1 MLFADQLRHE
11 NEQAWNRAVD
21 HTFVHDLWAG
31 SVPER
36 VMREYISQDFLFS
49 DAFVALLGSAVANVD
64 DAKARL
70 VYARQV
76 GFIATDEDSYF
87 QRALERL
94 GANKL
99 EDIQPKPATK
109 GFLDLMHKSKRSY
122 PEAVTSLLVAEW
134 LYLDW
139 ATTKPKSA
147 RPDDWLYSEWIDLH
161 RGPAFETWVTFLRD
175 EVNRVGASADDETKK
190 KMENVFKTATGL
202 ELDFFEEAYAE

>member
-1 MLFADQLRHE
+1 MLFADQLRHK
-11 NEQAWNRAVD
+11 NEETWKRAVD

-31 SVPER
+31 SVPEK

-76 GFIATDEDSYF
+76 GFIATDEDGYF

-94 GANKL
+94 GANKPG
-99 EDIQPKPATK
+99 DIQPKPATK
-109 GFLDLMHKSKRSY
+109 GFLDLMKKCKRSY

-139 ATTKPKSA
+139 ATTQPNTSK
-147 RPDDWLYSEWIDLH
+147 PDDWLYSEWIDLH

-190 KMENVFKTATGL
+190 RMEDVFKTATGL